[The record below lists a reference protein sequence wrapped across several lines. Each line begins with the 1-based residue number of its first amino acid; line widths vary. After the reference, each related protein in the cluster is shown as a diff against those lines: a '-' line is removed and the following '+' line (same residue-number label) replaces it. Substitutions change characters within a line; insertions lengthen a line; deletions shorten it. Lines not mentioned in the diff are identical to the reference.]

1 MVINGIQTVTVV
13 SPHNQKKLP
22 QKPKTSENINIVNVK
37 KNQAGKKTNAP
48 LTLQVDMVNRNTAT
62 PQVHDEITE
71 HQQRQSMMNEE
82 MIRGPI
88 PKPTVPARAT

>member
-37 KNQAGKKTNAP
+37 KN
-48 LTLQVDMVNRNTAT
+48 
-62 PQVHDEITE
+62 
-71 HQQRQSMMNEE
+71 
-82 MIRGPI
+82 
-88 PKPTVPARAT
+88 